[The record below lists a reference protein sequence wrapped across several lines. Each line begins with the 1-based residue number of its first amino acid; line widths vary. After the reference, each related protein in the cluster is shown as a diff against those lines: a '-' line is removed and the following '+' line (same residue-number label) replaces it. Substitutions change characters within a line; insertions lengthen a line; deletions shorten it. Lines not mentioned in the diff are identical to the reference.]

1 MILFRISEFDIR
13 IYIIVFFKEMFRPV
27 GSLIGNLHLHT
38 KSKDAIFAL
47 KVKKVAKDAIEK
59 ICGDLPQEAISQI
72 KVKSFRNGQL
82 TVLAPTLVAVELK
95 MRSEGLKD
103 QINKAFGK
111 EIVSRII
118 FRAS

>member
-1 MILFRISEFDIR
+1 LS
-13 IYIIVFFKEMFRPV
+13 IVFFKEMFRPV
-27 GSLIGNLHLHT
+27 GSLIGNLHLGT

-72 KVKSFRNGQL
+72 RVKSFRNGQL
-82 TVLAPTLVAVELK
+82 TILAPTLVSLELK

-103 QINKAFGK
+103 AINKTFGK
-111 EIVSRII
+111 EVIRRIV
-118 FRAS
+118 FRVN

>member
-1 MILFRISEFDIR
+1 
-13 IYIIVFFKEMFRPV
+13 MFRPV
-27 GSLIGNLHLHT
+27 GSLIGNLHLGT

-72 KVKSFRNGQL
+72 RVKSFRNGQL
-82 TVLAPTLVAVELK
+82 TILAPTLVSLELK

-103 QINKAFGK
+103 QINKALAK
-111 EIVSRII
+111 NIVKTIR
-118 FRAS
+118 FRNI

>member
-1 MILFRISEFDIR
+1 
-13 IYIIVFFKEMFRPV
+13 MFRPV

-47 KVKKVAKDAIEK
+47 KVKKTAEDVIPNV
-59 ICGDLPQEAISQI
+59 CHDLPKEAISQI

-82 TVLAPTLVAVELK
+82 TVLAPTLVSAELK

-103 QINKAFGK
+103 AINKTFGK
-111 EIVSRII
+111 EVIRRIV
-118 FRAS
+118 FRVN